1 MVAKKG
7 KKSGKKVG
15 SLAVK
20 SMSAGKA
27 RGVKGGSF
35 SFGGKPINQEKW
47 IESAPSFGAK
57 VTR

>member
-15 SLAVK
+15 NLSVK
-20 SMSAGKA
+20 SMSGNKA

-35 SFGGKPINQEKW
+35 SFGMRAEKW
-47 IESAPSFGAK
+47 IERSPSFGAK
-57 VTR
+57 VTQ